1 MSIIV
6 LLFLF
11 FLGLIIGSFLNVIIY
26 RLPKNES
33 IIFPG
38 SHCPYCNHKIP
49 CYDNIPLL
57 SFLILKGK
65 CRYCKKKISFQYPI
79 IEFISGLI
87 LLLSFFLYS
96 FTLRFAA
103 ASIFL
108 YLLLPVFV
116 IDLKHQVIS
125 DKITISGIVLGFA
138 FSFFLPNIN
147 WLGSLQGIAVGGITL
162 LLISVAGKWI
172 FKKEAMGMGDVMLF
186 MMVGAFIGWRNV
198 VLTLILAS
206 ILGSVVGLAILA
218 KKKKKDSVIPFGPF
232 ISIAAVVAYFW
243 GNLLIAKYLS
253 IFR

>member
-1 MSIIV
+1 MLVIIP

-11 FLGLIIGSFLNVIIY
+11 GLCIGSFLNVIIY

-38 SHCPYCNHKIP
+38 SHCPYCNHKITF
-49 CYDNIPLL
+49 YDNIPLL

-96 FTLRFAA
+96 FTLRFAVT
-103 ASIFL
+103 SIFL

-138 FSFFLPNIN
+138 FSFFLPDIN

-162 LLISVAGKWI
+162 LLISVVGKWI

-198 VLTLILAS
+198 ALTLILAS

>member
-1 MSIIV
+1 
-6 LLFLF
+6 
-11 FLGLIIGSFLNVIIY
+11 
-26 RLPKNES
+26 
-33 IIFPG
+33 
-38 SHCPYCNHKIP
+38 
-49 CYDNIPLL
+49 
-57 SFLILKGK
+57 
-65 CRYCKKKISFQYPI
+65 
-79 IEFISGLI
+79 
-87 LLLSFFLYS
+87 
-96 FTLRFAA
+96 
-103 ASIFL
+103 
-108 YLLLPVFV
+108 LPVFV

-138 FSFFLPNIN
+138 FSFFLPDIN

-162 LLISVAGKWI
+162 LLISVVGKWI

-198 VLTLILAS
+198 ALTLILAS